1 MMKATPPSPSLN
13 GSLLSFG
20 MQPQGLRLSPV
31 EQNKIFSQLKQCNA
45 IRYAAYRTASK
56 LEVLQSSLRLE
67 HVKFGVVCNVFHHHG
82 LGPSENDVVLDGNEA
97 SDVISDI
104 FFATSKVRNYYSAPM
119 DLEALTEA
127 TLKFASLIYDPN
139 GCGGVLVKALKVFF
153 ILLSEGRLRDKFM
166 YLFRQFSDHN
176 NFISRKNLRSLLNT
190 ISEFP
195 QFFGEAVS
203 FGPNLVEGSV
213 LQCFQGRISEGVTE
227 DQFTSW
233 LMREPQIIVW
243 LPTNYRLTSAKGVRH
258 GRRCN
263 SCKMED
269 IIGMRYQCLR
279 CIRYDLCQ
287 HCFFYGHTTR
297 HHKLEHPMQEYCY
310 RSSKKDATKALMKLL
325 MNNLRRRKLSH
336 MRQRYTSPLKNPHGE
351 AKDKM
356 SEKNSDDSSGF
367 HSSSSSDIDVPDHGN
382 RNKAKASRTKACEGG
397 ESVTVDPDLD
407 HTVVRQEGDQIVSQ
421 HQKMFNSIV
430 LHMEEHNNAI
440 LEKCKGSQQSPRTLS
455 KAPLDNCVSMQVQLN
470 RLKSLMDSIFG
481 SVPTHSTYGKP
492 SLILPSLGDPS
503 LIESTP
509 VMKTG
514 RRSDLF
520 NVERNFSPIILGTHL
535 PGIENY
541 ASGVARSLNVNPSEY
556 NESSHV
562 LSSGMPSLSEVSMG
576 DLSSYL
582 VKTGKVPMEPNEL
595 ERLNITD
602 ALQDQDEHTLRSDT
616 TMEEMEGLM
625 LKLDHVFHSF
635 TVDPHLQNRNC
646 KDHGIKNI
654 VSEIGD
660 MVHSFTYAFRQDHE
674 LLMS

>member
-1 MMKATPPSPSLN
+1 
-13 GSLLSFG
+13 
-20 MQPQGLRLSPV
+20 
-31 EQNKIFSQLKQCNA
+31 
-45 IRYAAYRTASK
+45 
-56 LEVLQSSLRLE
+56 
-67 HVKFGVVCNVFHHHG
+67 
-82 LGPSENDVVLDGNEA
+82 
-97 SDVISDI
+97 
-104 FFATSKVRNYYSAPM
+104 
-119 DLEALTEA
+119 
-127 TLKFASLIYDPN
+127 
-139 GCGGVLVKALKVFF
+139 
-153 ILLSEGRLRDKFM
+153 
-166 YLFRQFSDHN
+166 
-176 NFISRKNLRSLLNT
+176 
-190 ISEFP
+190 
-195 QFFGEAVS
+195 
-203 FGPNLVEGSV
+203 
-213 LQCFQGRISEGVTE
+213 
-227 DQFTSW
+227 
-233 LMREPQIIVW
+233 
-243 LPTNYRLTSAKGVRH
+243 
-258 GRRCN
+258 
-263 SCKMED
+263 
-269 IIGMRYQCLR
+269 
-279 CIRYDLCQ
+279 
-287 HCFFYGHTTR
+287 
-297 HHKLEHPMQEYCY
+297 MQEYCY